1 MHIRVLLCLKGP
13 NEVVLVWHATNLFSV
28 VFFLDWGI
36 IGANLYSIINI
47 FVTKITL
54 AYPKRNILA
63 CFLPSILCG
72 DLD

>member
-1 MHIRVLLCLKGP
+1 MRSFLHGMQQP
-13 NEVVLVWHATNLFSV
+13 FSPS
-28 VFFLDWGI
+28 FFFSNWGI
-36 IGANLYSIINI
+36 IGANLYLIINI
-47 FVTKITL
+47 FVTYLTL

>member
-1 MHIRVLLCLKGP
+1 MRVLLCLKGP
-13 NEVVLVWHATNLFSV
+13 NEVVLAWHATNLFSV
-28 VFFLDWGI
+28 VFFSDWGVI
-36 IGANLYSIINI
+36 EANFYLIINI
-47 FVTKITL
+47 FVTYLTL